1 MALSS
6 SSKENISLKKLV
18 GKAHTSNNLEAFN
31 ESKSTGITISSH
43 AVISETIPTPPS
55 NPNLYDRPSDVVEYV
70 RLVATPLNES
80 IVNGKY
86 HAFKLSLPN
95 DYTSHDAVVGL
106 SGNPEAGNAPFIYNQ
121 DLFSTNGSLQI
132 VPPSFADAYEA
143 KVYYGGDGTK
153 GSGTRIPLLDN
164 RSWYLDYFNGILFQ
178 ETPPDNSN
186 ENPTYVEAYIYIGK
200 MASERFTEGADGGAS
215 ALNDLT
221 DVTLGSVA
229 LAEDQVLVYTSNNVF
244 ENKILVSTQLS
255 DSASI
260 IRTTSSI
267 TDLSDVNTTGV
278 ADGNVLTWNVTDGEF
293 QVSAPA
299 QTYTDEMARDAAGS
313 ALAAGNHTGISF
325 VNDDDNDLINAV
337 VSLNSFSI
345 GALSDVDVTGAANGK
360 ILKYNDGTGTF
371 EIADE
376 TDTNTQL
383 SDEEVQDIVGGMVD
397 GGTETDITVSYDD
410 DAGKLNFVIDNT
422 IARINSP
429 SFTGTPLTPTA
440 ALGTSTT
447 QIASTAFV
455 LNEISD
461 LDLGNT
467 YQPLDA
473 ALTSISGLTTSADL
487 LIYTTAEDTYTTSSL
502 TEFARSI
509 LDDADAATVRTTLEL
524 GSAATNDTEDFLAAT
539 AALDDISDVL
549 ITNATNAQI
558 LVYDSDAGADDN
570 KWKNVS
576 LSSDITISNLGVA
589 TISNDAITTD
599 KILNQ
604 NVTNSKL
611 ANPFVNITDGT
622 NTDKLNL
629 GETITFNGTANEI
642 ELSVTNDATG
652 SVSGASITIGLP
664 DNVTIAQDL
673 TVSGDMVITG
683 DFTVN
688 GASSTI
694 STTNLDV
701 EDSIISLNNGLGDVS
716 NPATR
721 DIGFFLD
728 RGNLDPAL
736 IFWDEAD
743 DVFKVGSHSGVITS
757 SSTDLGSTNDGFT
770 FESLQIKTADQNS
783 NDNTAATTSWVTTKL
798 NTEIGAIAI
807 NDLTDV
813 DTTGKAED
821 KILKFNADGNLV
833 VGETTGFTADTSSMW
848 AISDDGT
855 ELYPHGIID
864 GTLDTGM
871 FAINL
876 SAGSIDYSS
885 QEVTLYDILEELS
898 SINAYTPSLKDAADI
913 NDTYFEF
920 DVDGNIMPKA

>member
-31 ESKSTGITISSH
+31 ESKSTGITISSQ
-43 AVISETIPTPPS
+43 AVISETIPSSPS
-55 NPNLYDRPSDVVEYV
+55 NTNLYDITSNVVEYV

-80 IVNGKY
+80 IVDGKY
-86 HAFKLSLPN
+86 HAFKLSLPS
-95 DYTSHDAVVGL
+95 DYETS
-106 SGNPEAGNAPFIYNQ
+106 SSSTKAGTSIFLNSQ
-121 DLFSTNGSLQI
+121 DIHLTNGALQV
-132 VPPSFADAYEA
+132 VPPSFYDAYEA

-186 ENPTYVEAYIYIGK
+186 ENPTHVEAYIYIGK
-200 MASERFTEGADGGAS
+200 MASERFSEGADGGAS
-215 ALNDLT
+215 QLDNLT
-221 DVTLGSVA
+221 DVTLGNIA

-244 ENKILVSTQLS
+244 ENKILASTQLS

-267 TDLSDVNTTGV
+267 TELADVNTTGV

-313 ALAAGNHTGISF
+313 ALAVGNHTGITF
-325 VNDDDNDLINAV
+325 VNDDDNDRINAV

-345 GALSDVDVTGAANGK
+345 GALSDVDVAGAVDGK
-360 ILKYNDGTGTF
+360 ILKYNNGTF

-410 DAGKLNFVIDNT
+410 DAGKLNFVIDDT

-429 SFTGTPLTPTA
+429 SFTGIPLAPTA

-461 LDLGNT
+461 LDLENT

-473 ALTSISGLTTSADL
+473 ALTSISELTTSAGL
-487 LIYTTAEDTYTTSSL
+487 LIYTTAEDTYATSSL

-509 LDDADAATVRTTLEL
+509 LDDADAAAVRTTLGL
-524 GSAATNDTEDFLAAT
+524 GTAATSDTGDFLAAN
-539 AALDDISDVL
+539 AALNDVSDVL
-549 ITNATNAQI
+549 IANVANAQI
-558 LVYDSDAGADDN
+558 LVYDSDAGANDN

-576 LSSDITISNLGVA
+576 LSSDITITNLGVA

-604 NVTNSKL
+604 NVTNNKL
-611 ANPFVNITDGT
+611 ANPFVNITDGS

-629 GETITFNGTANEI
+629 GETITFNGTDNEI
-642 ELSVTNDATG
+642 ELSVTNDVTG
-652 SVSGASITIGLP
+652 SVAGASITIGLP

-688 GASSTI
+688 GVSSTI

-743 DVFKVGSHSGVITS
+743 DVFKIGSHSGAVTS
-757 SSTDLGSTNDGFT
+757 SSTDLGSAGDGFT
-770 FESLQIKTADQNS
+770 FESLQLKTADPNS

-807 NDLTDV
+807 NDLADV

-833 VGETTGFTADTSSMW
+833 VGEITGFTADTSSMW
-848 AISDDGT
+848 AVSDDGT